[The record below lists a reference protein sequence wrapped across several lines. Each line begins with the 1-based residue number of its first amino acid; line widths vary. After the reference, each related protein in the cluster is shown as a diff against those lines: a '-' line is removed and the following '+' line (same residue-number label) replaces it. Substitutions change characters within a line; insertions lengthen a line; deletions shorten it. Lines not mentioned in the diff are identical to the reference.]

1 MTPFLLLLAVPAALA
16 LFAALHRRPQRGLLL
31 VAALT
36 PLHGLLVIV
45 PGGEALSPWK
55 EGVLLLTLAAT
66 FVSPYRDRLPA
77 PSYPWWPAVVAWA
90 AIGVGSAAVTSG
102 LAGITAVKITFFY
115 LVIPVILWR
124 APFGARD
131 RDHLV
136 TILMGTGVLTALI
149 GLAQQAI
156 GGERLA
162 ELGYR
167 WDEHLRI
174 TGGILRSF
182 STFTTP
188 FAFGLFVMI
197 SLIVGCAVAF
207 ADPRRLRNTLFLC
220 AVPIMLLGMGVT
232 IVRASY
238 IGLVVALLWLAIHRY
253 RALFLGF
260 GAALA
265 LAPVL
270 LLTIP
275 SSVLAP
281 LFSSS
286 SLGERGDGWSQT
298 LSSLWVHPFG
308 QGLGAT
314 GSAAAKAVDDGNP
327 MLSELSLQAAVQFGF
342 MPYQPDN
349 YYMKLAVELGPIGL
363 WLFVLV
369 LVCAA
374 VSTLRASRIMNGQDA
389 ALALGV
395 SGTIVAAAV
404 ASTVAT
410 YLEIFPL
417 DVYFWLLLGTV
428 GCALTQHWS
437 PRRSS
442 VTASDS
448 APSHSDRPAAAS
460 RPMSANC

>member
-1 MTPFLLLLAVPAALA
+1 MTTPVLLLALPAVIA
-16 LFAALHRRPQRGLLL
+16 LFALLYLRAQNGLLI

-36 PLHGLLVIV
+36 PLHGLLTIV
-45 PGGEALSPWK
+45 PGGQALAPWK

-66 FVSPYRDRLPA
+66 FVSPYRRRLPA
-77 PSYPWWPAVVAWA
+77 PSYPWWPAVAAWVAM
-90 AIGVGSAAVTSG
+90 GVLSALAVSG
-102 LAGITAVKITFFY
+102 LAGITALKITYFY

-124 APFGARD
+124 APFDARD
-131 RDHLV
+131 RDRLV
-136 TILMGTGVLTALI
+136 TIIMGMGVLTAVV
-149 GLAQQAI
+149 GLAQQVV

-167 WDEHLRI
+167 WDEHLRT

-207 ADPRRLRNTLFLC
+207 ADPHRLRNKVFLC
-220 AVPIMLLGMGVT
+220 ATPIMLLGMGVT

-238 IGLVVALLWLAIHRY
+238 IGLAVALLWFAIHRY
-253 RALFLGF
+253 RALFLAF
-260 GAALA
+260 GSIAVLVPIVLVAA
-265 LAPVL
+265 
-270 LLTIP
+270 P
-275 SSVLAP
+275 SSVLAT

-298 LSSLWVHPFG
+298 LSSLWMHPFG

-314 GSAAAKAVDDGNP
+314 GSAASKHLGDGNP
-327 MLSELSLQAAVQFGF
+327 MLSDLSLHAAVQFGF

-349 YYMKLAVELGPIGL
+349 YYMKLAVELGPLGV

-374 VSTLRASRIMNGQDA
+374 VSTLRASRIMSGQDS

-395 SGTIVAAAV
+395 SGTIVAAAI

-437 PRRSS
+437 LHRNLPP
-442 VTASDS
+442 TSDS
-448 APSHSDRPAAAS
+448 APSHSVRPVVAS
-460 RPMSANC
+460 RPTSGNS

>member
-1 MTPFLLLLAVPAALA
+1 MTPVLILAVPVVLV
-16 LFAALHRRPQRGLLL
+16 LGVLLWRRPQRGLLAI
-31 VAALT
+31 AALT
-36 PLHGLLVIV
+36 PFHGLLAIV
-45 PGGEALSPWK
+45 PGGESLSPWK
-55 EGVLLLTLAAT
+55 EGLLLLTLAAT
-66 FVSPYRDRLPA
+66 FVSPYRRRLPA
-77 PSYPWWPAVVAWA
+77 PSYPWWPAVVAWV
-90 AIGVGSAAVTSG
+90 AIGVLSALLVSG
-102 LAGITAVKITFFY
+102 LAGIIAIKITYFY

-124 APFGARD
+124 APFDARD

-136 TILMGTGVLTALI
+136 TILMGTTAVTAVV
-149 GLAQQAI
+149 GLAQQVI

-174 TGGILRSF
+174 SGGILRSF

-197 SLIVGCAVAF
+197 GLIVGCSVSF
-207 ADPRRLRNTLFLC
+207 ADPHRLRNRLFLC
-220 AVPIMLLGMGVT
+220 ATPIMVLGMGVT

-238 IGLVVALLWLAIHRY
+238 IGLAVALLWLAVHRY
-253 RALFLGF
+253 RTLLLGF
-260 GAALA
+260 GATAA
-265 LAPVL
+265 LAPLVL
-270 LLTIP
+270 FAVP
-275 SSVLAP
+275 SSILAP

-314 GSAAAKAVDDGNP
+314 GSAAADTVAQSNP
-327 MLSELSLQAAVQFGF
+327 MLSELSYTAAVQFGF

-349 YYMKLAVELGPIGL
+349 YYMKLAVELGPIGV

-369 LVCAA
+369 LVCSA
-374 VSTLRASRIMNGQDA
+374 VSTLRASRVLSGQDA

-437 PRRSS
+437 PHRSS
-442 VTASDS
+442 LTASDS
-448 APSHSDRPAAAS
+448 APSHSVRPAVES
-460 RPMSANC
+460 RPTSASC

>member
-1 MTPFLLLLAVPAALA
+1 MITMLLLGAPAALV
-16 LFAALHRRPQRGLLL
+16 LFAVLYVRPQRGLLL
-31 VAALT
+31 VALLT
-36 PLHGLLVIV
+36 PLHGLLTIV
-45 PGGEALSPWK
+45 PGGQALAPWK

-66 FVSPYRDRLPA
+66 FVSPCRRRLPA
-77 PSYPWWPAVVAWA
+77 PSYPWWPAVAAWVAL
-90 AIGVGSAAVTSG
+90 GVVSAVVVSG
-102 LAGITAVKITFFY
+102 LAGITALKITYFY
-115 LVIPVILWR
+115 LVIPLILWR
-124 APFGARD
+124 APFDARD
-131 RDHLV
+131 RDRLV
-136 TILMGTGVLTALI
+136 TIIMGMGVLTAVV
-149 GLAQQAI
+149 GLAQQVI

-162 ELGYR
+162 ALGYR
-167 WDEHLRI
+167 WDEHLRT
-174 TGGILRSF
+174 TGGLLRSF

-197 SLIVGCAVAF
+197 ALIVGCAVAF
-207 ADPRRLRNTLFLC
+207 AEPHRLRNKLFLC
-220 AVPIMLLGMGVT
+220 ATPVMLLGMGVT

-238 IGLVVALLWLAIHRY
+238 IGLAVALLWLAVHRY
-253 RALFLGF
+253 RALFLAF
-260 GAALA
+260 GSIAV
-265 LAPVL
+265 LAPFVL
-270 LLTIP
+270 FAVP
-275 SSVLAP
+275 SSILAP

-298 LSSLWVHPFG
+298 MSSLGVHPFG

-314 GSAAAKAVDDGNP
+314 GSAAAKAVGDGNP

-349 YYMKLAVELGPIGL
+349 YYVKLAVELGPLGV

-374 VSTLRASRIMNGQDA
+374 VSTLRASRIMTGQDA

-437 PRRSS
+437 PHRSS
-442 VTASDS
+442 RAASDS
-448 APSHSDRPAAAS
+448 APSHSVRPAVES
-460 RPMSANC
+460 RPTSASC